1 MNSFLFAAAIN
12 TIGNFPQSTS
22 IIIFSQIKLIIMVA
36 DEPKLFVI
44 VDKYIE
50 FSSSEDFSNADLR
63 IIKKGE

>member
-12 TIGNFPQSTS
+12 TMGNFPQS

-50 FSSSEDFSNADLR
+50 FSSSKDFSNADLR
-63 IIKKGE
+63 IIIKGE